1 MPETIDHVA
10 YLSQQIGPRPAGTE
24 EEQQAAL
31 YITEHLQKE
40 AGLSAV
46 IEDFNNAS
54 GHDAARAL
62 CCVVTIV
69 ITALSLFL
77 PVLAIPSMVLAII
90 AAALFVLETLD
101 RPLLSRLFPKGV
113 SQNVVAKYEPGY
125 APDGTGARRRKV
137 VVVARYDSGKVQTKL
152 NGPLVGVLPIL
163 RLVVA
168 GAMVFVPLLLI
179 VRYVFFLHA
188 TGPVAVVF
196 NALTVV
202 ALVIVALPVVD
213 VLMCKVA
220 AYNEGANCNAAGV
233 AVLMDVA
240 TRIGRGRVSEDE
252 LSARRAEFDP
262 TVHGEDA
269 ARAAGLVP
277 EGAQLVY
284 EAAAMQPPDLAPQTP
299 EARLAAAKAAVA
311 ALSGKPVSS
320 TPTSDIA
327 GRLVQVKEPPLPES
341 TPENLREMRGETRE
355 AFGDIP
361 AGTVQDALARAAS
374 GGEVGG
380 DAGVAAAGAGMGN
393 GAAGAGESGWFGGA
407 PEAAGQNAA
416 AQNLAAAGADG
427 VAAPAADGAA
437 PAAAG
442 GFAAGA
448 VAGAVGMATSGAS
461 AASDGGVPDWFRKA
475 QQKAKKPHDDGAPV
489 QRSRYADA
497 LDAAAAA
504 AAPEE
509 PARDMA
515 WETEQRLQQ
524 VRAAIMETKAAK
536 EQREDRAAG
545 VAEAAF
551 GQGAEG
557 TAAAGAGVPAAGA
570 ASGVP
575 ASGFPADAPV
585 SDSARPSAPAAL
597 PAEPL
602 DGSTQAMPPLDI
614 DALRAETLPAQPSVG
629 VPAFLQDY
637 PAAAAAGGASE
648 AHPAPDAVAPD
659 AAARAVVAGSLG
671 DSPASETAA
680 VVVAD
685 AGAPA
690 ARRRPSKRRPITL
703 PDIGG
708 APAPVLPEVQK
719 QRAPLADVEE
729 SGKAAAKSLLT
740 MLPSIDLAAPDA
752 ASAQA
757 AAGETGADAGA
768 KGPLA
773 GLRSSLPSLSGAIA
787 ARGASAG
794 GVGGPDA
801 TSASTAP
808 APSAAVA
815 HPGAFVPGA
824 TGAFAPVGEELLQ
837 NVDPDDLYVDDA
849 DDSDYEGNVTE
860 TGAFAG
866 PGYVEMPKSRAQRLL
881 SKLHFGKKKR
891 QEESTPQEWLDVDE
905 SFDARSVGAARGGW
919 ESFRN
924 DEDAPAAA
932 AALAPQA
939 AAAAEGAYGEGA
951 FGDGQGAHGGRDAG
965 NAYGSHGGHDA
976 YGAYDAYDDQGFAS
990 EEWDGFQD
998 AQDASPADGY
1008 EYGFAS
1014 AGFDE
1019 PAAPAAIDAPA
1030 PAAATGSAA
1039 PAPAAAQPVF
1049 AADDTLTNL
1058 PVEDIRERLQA
1069 EESDQNESARRARG
1083 RRRWNGGAFSRR
1095 MMRQAEEAEG
1105 LVEDGFEG
1113 ERRSQPLPG
1122 MDASGELGQIHRFR
1136 HPDIDTEVWFVA
1148 LGAELAQNA
1157 GMRAFLAE
1165 HAQDLRG
1172 SIIVELDG
1180 LGAGDLSLVEREG
1193 TYRTVAASSRMKRY
1207 VRKASQAMGMQVP
1220 SATLRLN
1227 ESAASFATK
1236 QGYQAMHLAGMDGA
1250 KPAYFAQGDDVLENI
1265 DEEKLLQNSDFVM
1278 ELLKNI

>member
-125 APDGTGARRRKV
+125 TPDGTGARRRKV

-152 NGPLVGVLPIL
+152 NGALVGVLPIL

-240 TRIGRGRVSEDE
+240 TRIGRGRVSEGE
-252 LSARRAEFDP
+252 LSARRTEFDP

-380 DAGVAAAGAGMGN
+380 DAGVAAAGTGMGN
-393 GAAGAGESGWFGGA
+393 GAAGAGEPGWFGGA

-427 VAAPAADGAA
+427 VAAAEAAGGAA

-448 VAGAVGMATSGAS
+448 VAGAVGMATSGAP
-461 AASDGGVPDWFRKA
+461 AVSDGGVPDWFRKA

-515 WETEQRLQQ
+515 GETEQRLQQ

-557 TAAAGAGVPAAGA
+557 AAAAGAGVPAASA
-570 ASGVP
+570 AFGVP

-585 SDSARPSAPAAL
+585 SDSARPAAPAAL
-597 PAEPL
+597 PTEPL

-614 DALRAETLPAQPSVG
+614 DALRTETLPAQPSVG

-659 AAARAVVAGSLG
+659 AVVRAVEAGSPG

-680 VVVAD
+680 AVAAD

-703 PDIGG
+703 PDIGA

-757 AAGETGADAGA
+757 AAGEIGADATA

-773 GLRSSLPSLSGAIA
+773 GLRNSLPSLSGAIA
-787 ARGASAG
+787 ARRSSAG
-794 GVGGPDA
+794 GVGDPDA

-808 APSAAVA
+808 APSAPAV

-924 DEDAPAAA
+924 DEDAPTAAS
-932 AALAPQA
+932 
-939 AAAAEGAYGEGA
+939 AAAEGAHGEGA
-951 FGDGQGAHGGRDAG
+951 FGDGQGAYGERDAG
-965 NAYGSHGGHDA
+965 NAYGSYDGHDA
-976 YGAYDAYDDQGFAS
+976 YGAYDAYDDQGFTS

-998 AQDASPADGY
+998 AQDAPPADGY

-1014 AGFDE
+1014 DGFEE
-1019 PAAPAAIDAPA
+1019 PAVSAAIDAPA

-1039 PAPAAAQPVF
+1039 PAPAAVQSVF

-1207 VRKASQAMGMQVP
+1207 VRKASQAMGVQVP